1 MRTFITVWLG
11 QLVSTFGSRMTNF
24 ALIVWTW
31 EVTGS
36 ATALGLVTVFT
47 QLPSLAVALFAGALI
62 DRSDRKVAI
71 IVGDSIAALSTLAI
85 LLLAAVGQLQLWH
98 LFLINGINGIFGEI
112 QQLAYSASVSLMVPK
127 QHYVR
132 VSSMKS
138 MLHYG
143 PSILAPAFAGALYPI
158 TGLAGIAAIDL
169 LTFAVGVST
178 VLLVKIPQPPR
189 SEVTSEQPKLWHELT
204 FGCRYIMAR
213 ASLFGFFGL
222 ELLFWFAHDF
232 GAVMH
237 RSTILARTDGNAEV
251 LGMVSAAAGIAGI
264 IGAIALS
271 WWGGPKHRIQ
281 GFLGSAIAVGISKT
295 LFALGQSLSIWIPMQ
310 LSSSL
315 NFPLLTS
322 SSTAIWLEKIPPEVQ
337 GRVFAAQSF
346 GLGVV
351 STVATAIAGPLAD
364 GFFEPAMQP
373 GGALTPWFGS
383 IFGTGPGSGMAL
395 LYAIASLVLIL
406 VGILGYRWPLV
417 RQIEKS
423 KI

>member
-1 MRTFITVWLG
+1 
-11 QLVSTFGSRMTNF
+11 MTNF

-47 QLPSLAVALFAGALI
+47 QLPSLAVALFAGAII
-62 DRSDRKVAI
+62 DRCDRKVAI
-71 IVGDSIAALSTLAI
+71 IAGDSIAALSTLTI
-85 LLLAAVGQLQLWH
+85 LLLSATGQLQLWH
-98 LFLINGINGIFGEI
+98 LFVINGINGIFGEI

-132 VSSMKS
+132 VSSLKS
-138 MLHYG
+138 MLHYA
-143 PSILAPAFAGALYPI
+143 PNILSPALAGALYPL
-158 TGLAGIAAIDL
+158 TGLVGIAAIDL

-178 VLLVKIPQPPR
+178 VLWVKIPQPPR
-189 SEVTSEQPKLWHELT
+189 SESNVHPPKLWQELS
-204 FGCRYIMAR
+204 FGCRYIIAR
-213 ASLFGFFGL
+213 SSLLGFFAL
-222 ELLFWFAHDF
+222 ELLFWFAHDL

-237 RSTILARTDGNAEV
+237 RSSILARTNGNAEV

-264 IGAIALS
+264 IGAIALTV
-271 WWGGPKHRIQ
+271 WGGPKRRIQ
-281 GFLGSAIAVGISKT
+281 GFLGSAIAVGVSKT

-310 LSSSL
+310 LCSSL

-322 SSTAIWLEKIPPEVQ
+322 SGTAIWLEKTPPEVQ

-364 GFFEPAMQP
+364 WLFEPAMQP
-373 GGALTPWFGS
+373 GGALTPWFGTL
-383 IFGTGPGSGMAL
+383 FGTGPGSGMAL
-395 LYAIASLVLIL
+395 LYAVASLGLIL
-406 VGILGYRWPLV
+406 VGILGYSWPLV

>member
-1 MRTFITVWLG
+1 
-11 QLVSTFGSRMTNF
+11 MTNF

-47 QLPSLAVALFAGALI
+47 QLPGLAVALFAGALI

-71 IVGDSIAALSTLAI
+71 IVGDSIAALSTLTI

-98 LFLINGINGIFGEI
+98 LFVINGINGIFGEI

-132 VSSMKS
+132 VSSLKS
-138 MLHYG
+138 MLHYA
-143 PSILAPAFAGALYPI
+143 PNILAPAFAGALYPI

-189 SEVTSEQPKLWHELT
+189 SESSDHPPKLWQELT
-204 FGCRYIMAR
+204 FGCRYILAR
-213 ASLFGFFGL
+213 SSLLGFFAL

-237 RSTILARTDGNAEV
+237 RSTILARTNGNSEIF
-251 LGMVSAAAGIAGI
+251 GMVSAAAGIAGI
-264 IGAIALS
+264 IGAVALTG
-271 WWGGPKHRIQ
+271 WGGPKRRIQ
-281 GFLGSAIAVGISKT
+281 GFLGSAIAVGVSKT

-310 LSSSL
+310 LCSSL

-322 SSTAIWLEKIPPEVQ
+322 SSTAIWLEKTPPEVQ

-364 GFFEPAMQP
+364 SFFEPAMQP
-373 GGALTPWFGS
+373 GGVLTPWFGS
-383 IFGTGPGSGMAL
+383 LFGTGPGSGMAL
-395 LYAIASLVLIL
+395 LYAVTSLGLIL
-406 VGILGYRWPLV
+406 VGILGYCWPLV

-423 KI
+423 SV

>member
-71 IVGDSIAALSTLAI
+71 IVGDSIAALSTLTI

-98 LFLINGINGIFGEI
+98 LFVINGINGIFGEI

-143 PSILAPAFAGALYPI
+143 PNILAPAFAGALYPI
-158 TGLAGIAAIDL
+158 TGLPGIAAIDL
-169 LTFAVGVST
+169 CTFVVGVST

-189 SEVTSEQPKLWHELT
+189 SESNAHPPKLWQELT

-213 ASLFGFFGL
+213 SSLLGFFGL
-222 ELLFWFAHDF
+222 ELLFWFAHDL

-237 RSTILARTDGNAEV
+237 RSTILARTNGNSEIF
-251 LGMVSAAAGIAGI
+251 GMVSAAAGIAGI
-264 IGAIALS
+264 IGAVALTG
-271 WWGGPKHRIQ
+271 WGGPKRRIQ

-295 LFALGQSLSIWIPMQ
+295 IFALGQSLSIWIPMQ

-322 SSTAIWLEKIPPEVQ
+322 SSTAIWLEKTPPEVQ

-346 GLGVV
+346 GIGVV
-351 STVATAIAGPLAD
+351 STLATAVAGPLAD
-364 GFFEPAMQP
+364 GLFEPAMQP
-373 GGALTPWFGS
+373 GGVLTPWFGP

-395 LYAIASLVLIL
+395 LYAVASLGLIL
-406 VGILGYRWPLV
+406 VGIVGYRWPLV
-417 RQIEKS
+417 RQIENS
-423 KI
+423 QV